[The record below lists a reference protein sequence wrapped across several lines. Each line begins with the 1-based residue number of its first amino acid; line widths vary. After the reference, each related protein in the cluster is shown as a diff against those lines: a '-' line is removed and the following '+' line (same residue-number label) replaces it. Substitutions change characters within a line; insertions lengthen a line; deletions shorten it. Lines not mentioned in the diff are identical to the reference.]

1 MTDEHGAEGCYAGS
15 VSDDPSRR
23 EPPSAPIIEEL
34 RARLV
39 ADVESEVR
47 ATRSYLGK
55 ERPDARGI
63 AALGKVPRH
72 RFVPPEVAH
81 RAYENVP
88 LPIGHGQTI
97 SQPYI
102 VAVMTDLLETQPTDT
117 VLEIGTG
124 CGYQAAVLATLVKQV
139 YSIEYVPELAEAAA
153 ARLAELGYANVAVRA
168 GNGNEGWP
176 EAAPFDGI
184 IVTAAGPRIPERLLE
199 QLKPGRKLVIPVG
212 ARGEQDLI
220 VAERRPLPEGG
231 AETVS
236 RIVLPV
242 AFVPLIGG

>member
-117 VLEIGTG
+117 VLEIGG
-124 CGYQAAVLATLVKQV
+124 GG
-139 YSIEYVPELAEAAA
+139 A
-153 ARLAELGYANVAVRA
+153 ARRARLRQCRRARRQRQRGLARGRPLRRHHRDRGGSAHSRAPLGAAQARPQAGNPRGRARRA
-168 GNGNEGWP
+168 GPDRGR
-176 EAAPFDGI
+176 AP
-184 IVTAAGPRIPERLLE
+184 AL
-199 QLKPGRKLVIPVG
+199 
-212 ARGEQDLI
+212 ARRGC
-220 VAERRPLPEGG
+220 
-231 AETVS
+231 
-236 RIVLPV
+236 
-242 AFVPLIGG
+242 